1 MEWIVPVNEM
11 LQDEITKLNYTL
23 IPPGYQGDVRSVR
36 VVQESLSKLINQL
49 GEQSAAAQGL
59 NKVITT
65 AEKLQKSPSYSLY
78 LLKDADAKGGAGEVI
93 GLLKVGRKHLFL
105 FDDRDKVCEV
115 EPLCVLDFFVSH
127 DRQRRGYGRMLFDHM
142 LREAGARP
150 QQLAI
155 DGPSP
160 KMEKF
165 LAKNYGVDRLIR
177 QNNNFAVAPSFFD
190 SLRDVRL
197 SLRQILD
204 NKKKRTELAGTEI
217 GKAETA
223 AVAPAAVGR
232 FAAPKPHSAIANVIH
247 GGDGGGF
254 FHDTSNGGSRATTPA
269 TAPAPASS
277 APEPEPAPEP
287 LPEPAA
293 NPSRPSSLRVEPAST
308 ATRPRLSAPSPAPSP
323 AAAGRRDSQLTE
335 LGYFDVKFYHNKLW

>member
-190 SLRDVRL
+190 SLRDV
-197 SLRQILD
+197 S
-204 NKKKRTELAGTEI
+204 
-217 GKAETA
+217 KAETA